1 MLPGLLQEEAQ
12 ATQRLLEVLTREFQA
27 LKSGRPEA
35 LESVTGEKQACIEAL
50 QTQALRRVQHLSQQG
65 LPKDSAGLE
74 AYIRQLQGEQH
85 RDLQQHWARLLESTQ
100 AARRQNEING
110 AIITA
115 SRQHTERALMA
126 LRGPRGNT
134 CTYGQDARAR
144 FAAGPS
150 RRLGEA

>member
-1 MLPGLLQEEAQ
+1 Q

-35 LESVTGEKQACIEAL
+35 LESVTGDKQACIEAL
-50 QTQALRRVQHLSQQG
+50 QALTLRRAQQLGQQG
-65 LPKDSAGLE
+65 LPNDGAGLE
-74 AYIRQLQGEQH
+74 AYIRQLQGEQ
-85 RDLQQHWARLLESTQ
+85 DLQQHWARLLESTQ